1 MLLKSLRSM
10 NAGEAADQVLR
21 QVDKMLKGTDRI
33 TRDARISRD
42 DVSSIEGP
50 VSGDPSGK
58 KYIVQ
63 GSDGPTS
70 MDESP
75 PKRTRYNS
83 DISLAQSAPLAIEDQ
98 DDATFNGFSSNV
110 SLTDRDP
117 TPAEQMIGMIGALL
131 AEGERGAESLEILI
145 SKIQPDLMADIVIA
159 NMKHLPSTSLPLF
172 SRLDNLPTTSQAS
185 SYALPQFMPPVSAPI
200 PPPPTTHQVT
210 SSVASG
216 TGFGISTSD
225 ISPASNLLPDS
236 KRDPRRDP
244 RRLDPRR
251 IAVPAE
257 AQSAQITDDQSGLD
271 GSLSGEV
278 SLMAKSEGTTLSI
291 PSKNNMEIP
300 DNAVVPSPDSSLK
313 KNGVLDEFKKIVP
326 SAEVHAP
333 SDLTLSPVHVPVQEQ
348 DASSSSDVTE
358 NEGADISMPDSDQYS
373 SAVPST
379 SASEVVSHELPL
391 LPPYVELMDEQ
402 KKLLGKLTVVRIIEA
417 YEQIQAIGGSQLRL
431 SLLSRLV
438 AQTNN
443 DDEIVVL
450 LQKHIIPDYQHHK
463 GHELA
468 MEVLYHLHSVMVSKP
483 DELSSSYAAKFYE
496 KFLVEVAKSLCDS
509 FPASDKSFSKLLSE
523 VPLLPQSALK
533 LLEDLCRSHGFGQH
547 DKVTFD
553 GDRVTQGLGTVWS
566 LILGRPLDRQAC
578 LDIALKCTI
587 DTQDEVRARAIRLVA
602 NKLYQVDYVSQMIE
616 QFATDML
623 LSVVDQQTPDVELA
637 TGSSEQSTEVGS
649 QETPIVGSQSSEL
662 GASESDPIKSA
673 QPPSQNAATIS
684 LSQAH
689 RHMSLYFALCAKKPD
704 LLQLVFD
711 IYGRAPKPVKQAVNR
726 HIPILLRTLGSS
738 YSELLRIISDPPPGS
753 ESLLMLVLQILTEM
767 VPPAN
772 LVATVKHL
780 YETKIKDAAILIPML
795 SLLSKDEVL
804 PIFPQLVGLPL
815 DKFQTA
821 LARILQG
828 SAHTGPALTPAEVL
842 VAIHEIHPE
851 KDGVAL
857 KKVMDACTACFEQR
871 TVFTQHVLE
880 KSLNVLVE
888 KMPLPLLLMR
898 TVIQAIDAF
907 PTLVDYVMG
916 ILSRLVSKQ
925 IWKMPKL
932 WVGFLKC
939 AYQTQPHSF
948 PVLLQ
953 LPPPQLES
961 ALNKHPSLRGPL
973 AAHANQPTVRTS
985 LPRATL
991 EVLGLGDESQQSS
1004 RSYIPST
1011 SSSIHGTV
1019 LPL

>member
-98 DDATFNGFSSNV
+98 DDATLNGFSSNV

-172 SRLDNLPTTSQAS
+172 SRLDNLPTTSQTS
-185 SYALPQFMPPVSAPI
+185 SYALPQFMPAVSAPI
-200 PPPPTTHQVT
+200 PPPPLGSTHQVT

-236 KRDPRRDP
+236 KRDPRRFICLGIATVQL
-244 RRLDPRR
+244 RLRQDLHLVIPPLMPPTSTILIVLTDLPVVR
-251 IAVPAE
+251 ILVVLIHGVL
-257 AQSAQITDDQSGLD
+257 QFLLKHNQAQITDDQSGLD

-278 SLMAKSEGTTLSI
+278 SLMAKSEGTILPM

-300 DNAVVPSPDSSLK
+300 DNAAVPSPDSSLK
-313 KNGVLDEFKKIVP
+313 KNG
-326 SAEVHAP
+326 
-333 SDLTLSPVHVPVQEQ
+333 

-358 NEGADISMPDSDQYS
+358 NEGADISMPESDQSS

-379 SASEVVSHELPL
+379 STSEVVSHELPL

-417 YEQIQAIGGSQLRL
+417 YEQIQAIGWQSTSSVIAFSL
-431 SLLSRLV
+431 SCPVLNQSTW
-438 AQTNN
+438 TNN

-483 DELSSSYAAKFYE
+483 DELSSSCAAKFYE

-523 VPLLPQSALK
+523 VPLLPESALK

-553 GDRVTQGLGTVWS
+553 GDRVTQGLGT
-566 LILGRPLDRQAC
+566 
-578 LDIALKCTI
+578 
-587 DTQDEVRARAIRLVA
+587 VA

-673 QPPSQNAATIS
+673 QPPPQNAATIS

-767 VPPAN
+767 VPPAD

-795 SLLSKDEVL
+795 SLLSKDE
-804 PIFPQLVGLPL
+804 LVGLPL

-821 LARILQG
+821 LARILQ
-828 SAHTGPALTPAEVL
+828 
-842 VAIHEIHPE
+842 
-851 KDGVAL
+851 
-857 KKVMDACTACFEQR
+857 VMDACTACFEQR

-907 PTLVDYVMG
+907 PTLVDFVMG

-973 AAHANQPTVRTS
+973 AAHANQT
-985 LPRATL
+985 
-991 EVLGLGDESQQSS
+991 GDSGSPWS
-1004 RSYIPST
+1004 
-1011 SSSIHGTV
+1011 G
-1019 LPL
+1019 